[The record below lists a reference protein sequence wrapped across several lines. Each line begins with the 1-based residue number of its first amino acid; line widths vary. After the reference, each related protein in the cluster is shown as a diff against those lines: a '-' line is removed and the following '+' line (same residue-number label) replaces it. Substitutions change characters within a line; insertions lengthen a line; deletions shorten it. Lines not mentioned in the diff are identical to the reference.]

1 MKVRSLDSRRASII
15 ILISLMMSY
24 TFLCL
29 TRNCFSS
36 AMVFIVSEGLLTKF
50 ETGII
55 TAMFYVAYSIMQI
68 VGGVVI
74 DKINP
79 ERFITIGLLGAAVSN
94 TVIYFNQNYVVM
106 LLAWSFNAV
115 MQFGVWPAV
124 FKITSGFVR
133 EDMRENS
140 LFIATLAS
148 PAGVVSSYIVAAIV
162 SSKWQLNFIISAVGL
177 VAFALVWELTFRSV
191 KPLITETDVQSA
203 SEVKV
208 EELLKHKTP
217 ESFVKLFFTSGLFIV
232 FFLVF
237 LRAMFDWG
245 IKGMTPTMINESY
258 DAVTPVLATVM
269 NIAVLVAGVLG
280 IFIAHFVY
288 PRFIKNEA
296 VALVVFFGLSL
307 PFTFLTLFIGKIDYR
322 VMVAVLSIIVM
333 FMNSCTLFT
342 TSYIAAR
349 FNKYGK
355 GATIAGILNASASL
369 GIVLANT
376 LFPGLADTVGWQGTV
391 IVWVVMM
398 SVAML
403 LVLCYLPLWTK
414 FLKAGRNK

>member
-1 MKVRSLDSRRASII
+1 MKIRSLNSRKVSFIV
-15 ILISLMMSY
+15 LISMMMSY

-36 AMVFIVSEGLLTKF
+36 AMVFIVDQGLITKF
-50 ETGII
+50 QTGVI
-55 TAMFYVAYSIMQI
+55 TAMFYVSYSIMQI
-68 VGGVVI
+68 VGGIVI

-79 ERFITIGLLGAAVSN
+79 ERFITIGLLGAAASN
-94 TVIYFNQNYVVM
+94 IVIYFNQDYVVM
-106 LLAWSFNAV
+106 LIAWSFNAI

-124 FKITSGFVR
+124 FKMTSGFVR

-148 PAGVVSSYIVAAIV
+148 PAGVVSSYLVAAIV
-162 SSKWQLNFIISAVGL
+162 SSKWQLNFMISAIGL
-177 VAFALVWELTFRSV
+177 VIFALVWEITFKSI
-191 KPLITETDVQSA
+191 KPFITESEPQPKFDAQNTEKASATQSD
-203 SEVKV
+203 
-208 EELLKHKTP
+208 
-217 ESFVKLFFTSGLFIV
+217 ESFFKLFFRSGLVCIV
-232 FFLVF
+232 FLVF

-258 DAVTPVLATVM
+258 EAVTPVLATVM
-269 NIAVLVAGVLG
+269 NIVVLVAGVLG
-280 IFIAHFVY
+280 IFIAHFIY

-296 VALVVFFGLSL
+296 VALLLFFSLSL
-307 PFTFLTLFIGKIDYR
+307 PFTFMTLLLGKLDYR
-322 VMVAVLSIIVM
+322 IMICVLAFIVM

-376 LFPGLADTVGWQGTV
+376 LFPGLADSVGWSGTV
-391 IVWVVMM
+391 IVWAVMM
-398 SVAML
+398 SVAMVFVL
-403 LVLCYLPLWTK
+403 LFLKTWTK
-414 FLKAGRNK
+414 FLKSR